1 MENIF
6 KLLDYRKDDPINLD
20 NKVDKFI
27 DWCKKNMKKKSYADE
42 INELIDNIATW
53 YELRY
58 PNGEITRIFSESGS
72 GQSYANE
79 VAFKN
84 NPYVNELCDENSDF
98 RELDWSDFFNFS
110 VFTELLSWDAKR
122 RNIKLRNV

>member
-42 INELIDNIATW
+42 INELTW
-53 YELRY
+53 AI
-58 PNGEITRIFSESGS
+58 G
-72 GQSYANE
+72 
-79 VAFKN
+79 
-84 NPYVNELCDENSDF
+84 
-98 RELDWSDFFNFS
+98 
-110 VFTELLSWDAKR
+110 
-122 RNIKLRNV
+122 KLRLLAYDSDSKNYVCGDSSLWRKGIA